1 MIYVDNV
8 TMNYRIQQENIKSIK
23 EYLVNVLRGKIS
35 YKEFC
40 ALNQVN
46 LHINRGEVC
55 GIVGVL
61 RRAEVA
67 ERFGIVHEQRV
78 IPSAEP

>member
-46 LHINRGEVC
+46 LHKSEAKR
-55 GIVGVL
+55 
-61 RRAEVA
+61 
-67 ERFGIVHEQRV
+67 
-78 IPSAEP
+78 S